1 MPRFVIPFLPKS
13 KCLLTS
19 WMQSSS
25 AVVLKP
31 MKIKSVNVSIVS
43 SSICHKVMGLDRL
56 PGGTTGKEPANAG
69 DISDMGSTPG
79 SGRSPE
85 GGHANPLQYSC

>member
-1 MPRFVIPFLPKS
+1 MIGA
-13 KCLLTS
+13 
-19 WMQSSS
+19 QEN
-25 AVVLKP
+25 
-31 MKIKSVNVSIVS
+31 IKSVTVSIFS
-43 SSICHKVMGLDRL
+43 PSICHKVMGLDRL

-85 GGHANPLQYSC
+85 GGHANPLQYSCSGNPMDSGAWPATVHRVAKSQT